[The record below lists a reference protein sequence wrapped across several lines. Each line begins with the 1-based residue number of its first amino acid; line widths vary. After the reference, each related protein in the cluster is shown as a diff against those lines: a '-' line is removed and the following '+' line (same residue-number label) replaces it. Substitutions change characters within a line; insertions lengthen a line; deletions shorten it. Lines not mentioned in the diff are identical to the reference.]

1 MQRFRDRKD
10 AGKKLTEKLLAY
22 KDDKDTVVLALPRG
36 GIPVA
41 YEVARALHLPLD
53 LLIVRKLGTPG
64 HRELAMGAIATGGVK
79 VLNEGIIAS
88 LRIPQTMIDK
98 VVETELKELER
109 REFAYRGAKAPL
121 DVKDKTVILMDDGI
135 ATGATMR
142 AAIASLKQRHPKKIV
157 LAVPTAAGTTYT
169 ELSAQVDEFV
179 CLATPEPYI
188 AVGVWYDSFPQT
200 SDDEVKVLLQK
211 ADQELA
217 KTSVKEA

>member
-217 KTSVKEA
+217 KTSFREA